1 MLNGSVL
8 SKHFWTKAV
17 RIACYTQN
25 RSIIVKRHDKTP
37 YEIFRERIPDINYFH
52 VFGCLVFIHN
62 HKDHLGKFDAKVDDG
77 YFLGYSFNSK
87 AFRVFNTRRQ
97 QIKETYYVTFD
108 EITELTQEKHVPG
121 VIAPNEQDNPQ
132 TKDVERNNTKASI
145 PITESLVPEVT
156 QSQNTNHT
164 STSSH
169 PAPQDRWSKDKH
181 VELVNII
188 GDPGEGMLTRSMAAK
203 LTAASASGCLFV
215 DFLSEIEP
223 KKTLVPLPHIKI
235 AISSK
240 WVFRNKKDEHG
251 IVTKNKARLVA
262 QGYSQEEG
270 INYDETF
277 APVARMEAIKIFLA
291 FATYMNFTVFQMDVK
306 SVFLIGKLKEGVYVK
321 QPPGFESSEFPD
333 YVCKLDKALY
343 RLKQACSLVKTP
355 MVPLNN
361 LGPDLAGKPV
371 NDTLY
376 RGMIGSL
383 MYQKGTP
390 SLGLYYPKCSGFDL
404 KGYSDS
410 YYAG

>member
-1 MLNGSVL
+1 MILMLMIPIRAGFEYVQGARPHRASGFTRAA
-8 SKHFWTKAV
+8 KFP
-17 RIACYTQN
+17 
-25 RSIIVKRHDKTP
+25 SIEVVDQEVDEELVVKE
-37 YEIFRERIPDINYFH
+37 EI
-52 VFGCLVFIHN
+52 
-62 HKDHLGKFDAKVDDG
+62 VDDDSEVEG
-77 YFLGYSFNSK
+77 LV
-87 AFRVFNTRRQ
+87 RVDKSDFHNDD
-97 QIKETYYVTFD
+97 I
-108 EITELTQEKHVPG
+108 EI
-121 VIAPNEQDNPQ
+121 PQ
-132 TKDVERNNTKASI
+132 TEPEMDMHQPQRPTVGNNTEASV

-169 PAPQDRWSKDKH
+169 HAPQDRWLKDKH

-188 GDPGEGMLTRSMAAK
+188 GDPGEGMLTRSMTAK
-203 LTAASASGCLFV
+203 LTAATASGCLF
-215 DFLSEIEP
+215 
-223 KKTLVPLPHIKI
+223 TLVPLPHIKI

-270 INYDETF
+270 IDYDETF